1 MSLSA
6 RLAIESDL
14 ITTDVNMVD
23 LFPYLA
29 VRYQAD
35 DVPATV
41 VNGTKAVVGSLPE
54 DEYVTRILA
63 ARARPPAQ
71 TAGASR

>member
-1 MSLSA
+1 M
-6 RLAIESDL
+6 
-14 ITTDVNMVD
+14 VN

-41 VNGTKAVVGSLPE
+41 VNGRKAVVGSVAE
-54 DEYVTRILA
+54 A
-63 ARARPPAQ
+63 AYIEAV
-71 TAGASR
+71 AGAT